1 VNAGDESVCRSLL
14 VPLDGSVH
22 AAAAL
27 QRAVVL
33 AEECGAWITLLH
45 VIEPPRLPP
54 VGAAYVV
61 GLVTAEPEQ
70 EVEALLER
78 AAAGVPEG
86 VPVATIIRHGRAA
99 DEILRRIDAA
109 GHDLVVMG
117 SRGRG
122 PLRSLL
128 LGSVSRAVHQ
138 HSPVPVIVVHV
149 DPPARVASDERRAA
163 VGAPARG
170 IKTSVRT

>member
-1 VNAGDESVCRSLL
+1 MSVSDTYRSLL

-27 QRAVVL
+27 EQAIEITKRSRAWV
-33 AEECGAWITLLH
+33 TLLH

-61 GLVTAEPEQ
+61 GLLSAESEEQ
-70 EVEALLER
+70 AEALLER
-78 AAAGVPEG
+78 AAARVPEG
-86 VPVATIIRHGRAA
+86 IPVCTIIRHGHAA
-99 DEILRRIDAA
+99 EEIVRRIEAA
-109 GHDLVVMG
+109 EHDLVVMG

-128 LGSVSRAVHQ
+128 LGSVSRAVLHR
-138 HSPVPVIVVHV
+138 SPVRVIVVHA
-149 DPPARVASDERRAA
+149 DPPAGAA
-163 VGAPARG
+163 TPE
-170 IKTSVRT
+170 VRTTAA